1 MTWQK
6 IMSYAHQGVEIKPL
20 PGLSGPAP
28 AVAQATPAPAAAG
41 ESATPRPTMLTRR
54 SIDVLL
60 RVERMMD
67 NATRALADAPPPN
80 VTPGQRAG
88 IPSPGAIA
96 TAETSATRGN

>member
-1 MTWQK
+1 
-6 IMSYAHQGVEIKPL
+6 VEIKPL

-28 AVAQATPAPAAAG
+28 AVAQAAPAPAAAG

-67 NATRALADAPPPN
+67 NATRALADIPLPN

-96 TAETSATRGN
+96 AAETSGPRGN